1 MMKDRTIFV
10 ACDTSKISRIKKII
24 KDTKNSKL
32 TIGYKLGFTESR
44 ILAIKSQFTK
54 TSYKSSKYDSKTI
67 QYLNILGLDDKATT
81 SDVKSY
87 ARIDTS
93 ADDTIIGRMIVQAR
107 IWCENYISRDIV
119 AKSRTYYVPK
129 TSGIFDIPFAPIAS
143 ISSVTIDGVATTD
156 YTMEGLDNETIDLDG
171 YADKVKVTYIT
182 TGLSDDLLKQAI
194 LQLAA
199 TYYDNRSEVMDESK
213 SIVGIDAPISV
224 KNILS
229 SYMSMYL

>member
-1 MMKDRTIFV
+1 MRQI
-10 ACDTSKISRIKKII
+10 KI
-24 KDTKNSKL
+24 NSTTGSEL
-32 TIGYKLGFTESR
+32 V
-44 ILAIKSQFTK
+44 
-54 TSYKSSKYDSKTI
+54 
-67 QYLNILGLDDKATT
+67 TT

-119 AKSRTYYVPK
+119 AKNRTYYVPK
-129 TSGIFDIPFAPIAS
+129 TSGIFDIPFAPVAS

-156 YTMEGLDNETIDLDG
+156 YTMDGLDNETIDLDG
-171 YADKVKVTYIT
+171 YADKVKVTYAT
-182 TGLSDDLLKQAI
+182 AGLSDDLLKQAI

-229 SYMSMYL
+229 SYRSMYL